1 MQAFVLVKMHYSD
14 SESDNESAT
23 NPNNELQFIS
33 EQVAAAPVILEK
45 SQVPN
50 LKRKKDEAIENLI
63 KKYEATFGK
72 PLDTKGLLKKINNM
86 KTRLNRKTDL
96 KRTGNKAIKLL
107 DWEKSMLKAMEG
119 DTNPTIGKI
128 RGGMQI
134 GIQEGDSSQKR
145 RNEPIL
151 PRSESEATH
160 EQSCSSLTDVQPLP
174 PKKKL
179 ATEKYETDET
189 RKMTTKELQRL
200 VLLQQYKTS
209 VVQQQYYEKKLEMM
223 QQPEKS
229 TPKTVSDGNQTY
241 FML

>member
-1 MQAFVLVKMHYSD
+1 MQAFVLVKMHYLG

-33 EQVAAAPVILEK
+33 EEVAAAPVILEK
-45 SQVPN
+45 SQIPN
-50 LKRKKDEAIENLI
+50 IKRKKDEAIENLI

-86 KTRLNRKTDL
+86 KTRLKRKTDL

-151 PRSESEATH
+151 QRSESEATH
-160 EQSCSSLTDVQPLP
+160 EQSCSSLTDVKPLP

-179 ATEKYETDET
+179 ATEKYE
-189 RKMTTKELQRL
+189 
-200 VLLQQYKTS
+200 VCY
-209 VVQQQYYEKKLEMM
+209 
-223 QQPEKS
+223 
-229 TPKTVSDGNQTY
+229 
-241 FML
+241 